1 MMRRVNTLVVAAAV
15 ALLTAALAS
24 AHDLSPKPERELVR
38 IQGYRSPAP
47 AGNQVDREL
56 KLVVLGQPLPFAAT
70 EWRTFAFYEA
80 TGAPT
85 PAEPAQISL
94 QGERALL
101 HRITSARP
109 EQRITL
115 LAERRPGSADLFVLT
130 VDLCP

>member
-1 MMRRVNTLVVAAAV
+1 MWRVSTLIVVAAAFV
-15 ALLTAALAS
+15 PVVAS

-38 IQGYRSPAP
+38 IQGYRAPAP

-56 KLVVLGQPLPFAAT
+56 KLVVLGQPMQFAAT
-70 EWRTFAFYEA
+70 EWRTFAFYDA

-85 PAEPAQISL
+85 PAEPTQMTL

-109 EQRITL
+109 EQRITV